1 MLENKPERMSKVWL
15 VPLLALMIG
24 GWMLYQHISSQG
36 SLIHLEI
43 SNAEGL
49 EAGKTKVKSLSVEI
63 GLVEAIELSDD
74 YSKAILSVR
83 IDPHAEKMLV
93 EDSVFWVVKPRVG
106 TTGVSGLGT
115 LFSGAYLELKPGSN
129 SKRIS
134 KFQVMEN
141 PPLISSDTKG
151 LRLRLTNNANK
162 ALSDGAPINFRG
174 FEVGRIETVSYD
186 IESRQTQ
193 YDIFIFSPYDALI
206 TSNTRFWM
214 KPGVSLNLDAK
225 GIQFEMDSLES
236 VITGGITFGLPAGWE
251 PGETISENS
260 QFYLFTDEATIL
272 TESYDNYIEYVLF
285 FDESIAGLNV
295 GSPVQFKG
303 IQVGQVKEIPYL
315 KLAPNYQYEFQDMI
329 PVLIRIELD
338 RWRTTNNGNVEYWHK
353 VIDRMLNRGLHAR
366 LKTANLLT
374 GARLIDLSVQED
386 AISDPNQLK
395 LAQQLKVKI
404 IPTMKGGFDQLEQ
417 KVSQLLDK
425 INNLEIETTIHNAN
439 ALLKT
444 TEQSMRAID
453 QMMTNEETQS
463 LPKEFNNTLV
473 QANETLRSYSKDSQL
488 HKDLSQTVR
497 ALEQSLRE
505 LQPFLRKISAKPNAI
520 IFDGKRQR
528 DPRLE
533 NK

>member
-1 MLENKPERMSKVWL
+1 MLENQPERISKVWL
-15 VPLLALMIG
+15 VPVLALMIG
-24 GWMLYQHISSQG
+24 AWMLYQHISSQG
-36 SLIHLEI
+36 PLIRLEI

-63 GLVEAIELSDD
+63 GVVEDIELSDD

-83 IDPHAEKMLV
+83 IDPHADKMLV

-106 TTGVSGLGT
+106 KTGVSGLGT
-115 LFSGAYLELKPGSN
+115 LFSGAYLELKPGSSN
-129 SKRIS
+129 KKVS

-141 PPLISSDTKG
+141 PPLISSDTQG
-151 LRLRLTNNANK
+151 LRLRLTNNASK

-193 YDIFIFSPYDALI
+193 YDIFIFSPYDALV

-214 KPGVSLNLDAK
+214 KPGVSLSLDAK

-236 VITGGITFGLPAGWE
+236 VITGGITFGLPTGWE
-251 PGETISENS
+251 PGERITQNS

-272 TESYDNYIEYVLF
+272 TESYDNYLEYVLF

-329 PVLIRIELD
+329 PVLIRIEFD
-338 RWRTTNNGNVEYWHK
+338 RWRTANNGDVEYWSK

-374 GARLIDLSVQED
+374 GARLIDLTVQED
-386 AISDPNQLK
+386 AVNDPDQLK

-453 QMMTNEETQS
+453 QIMTNEDTQG
-463 LPKEFNNTLV
+463 LPKEFNNTLA

-520 IFDGKRQR
+520 IFDGKTQR